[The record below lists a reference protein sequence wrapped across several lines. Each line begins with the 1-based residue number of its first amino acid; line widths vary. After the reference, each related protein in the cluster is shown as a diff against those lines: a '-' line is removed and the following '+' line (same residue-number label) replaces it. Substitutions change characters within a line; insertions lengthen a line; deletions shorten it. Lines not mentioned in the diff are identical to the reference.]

1 MKHVSRWT
9 AGDGGAYSPSH
20 RGAGQVLKKTG
31 RDRLT
36 PSTAVRLQDGRT
48 APLRTLADFVVWGF
62 DETPKSRGG
71 AGLLPNLGHYP
82 IGGFLCDGRTVLVL
96 QSSLKNPSFLHST
109 STCNFIVY
117 SESGIIKH
125 LCLSTITKHGQQ

>member
-48 APLRTLADFVVWGF
+48 APLRTLIEGDRV
-62 DETPKSRGG
+62 RGR
-71 AGLLPNLGHYP
+71 
-82 IGGFLCDGRTVLVL
+82 GR
-96 QSSLKNPSFLHST
+96 QW
-109 STCNFIVY
+109 
-117 SESGIIKH
+117 
-125 LCLSTITKHGQQ
+125 QR

>member
-48 APLRTLADFVVWGF
+48 APLRTLPRTELAIRLRANAAVRLSVLIMG
-62 DETPKSRGG
+62 RG
-71 AGLLPNLGHYP
+71 A
-82 IGGFLCDGRTVLVL
+82 
-96 QSSLKNPSFLHST
+96 
-109 STCNFIVY
+109 
-117 SESGIIKH
+117 
-125 LCLSTITKHGQQ
+125 